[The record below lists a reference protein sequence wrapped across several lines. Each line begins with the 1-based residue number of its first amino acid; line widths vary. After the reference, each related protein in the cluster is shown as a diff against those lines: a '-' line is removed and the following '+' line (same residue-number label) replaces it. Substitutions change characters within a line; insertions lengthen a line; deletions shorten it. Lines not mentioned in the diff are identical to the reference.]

1 MEGKNQTYR
10 RVLHKY
16 KKRGSNMKRQTL
28 RNIGLLVF
36 VVSIVLLL
44 FPAPSSAQKVIAL
57 NFANFFPA
65 PHKNSILA
73 EAWCREVEKR
83 TNGRVKITYFAGGTL
98 TPAAQTYD
106 NVVMGIA
113 DIGES
118 VLGYTRGKFP
128 MMAMID
134 LPLGYRSGTQ
144 ATGLINAYY
153 NKFKPKELDEV
164 KVLFL
169 HAHGP
174 GIVHTK
180 KPVYKLEDLKGMKI
194 RAQGTVVPIVAALGG
209 SPVGMT
215 MPETYDALRTGVADG
230 AMAPFEALEG
240 FKWGEVVSSSTE
252 DYGAA
257 YTAGMFV
264 IMNKQKWNT
273 LPADIQAIVEQV
285 SREWIEKQAK
295 VWDEIDRSGVEFVK
309 KRSNKIIALSKEEDA
324 RWRAAVRPVLDT
336 YVKGV
341 KAKGLPG
348 DEALKFCLDY
358 LKAGQK

>member
-1 MEGKNQTYR
+1 
-10 RVLHKY
+10 
-16 KKRGSNMKRQTL
+16 MKRQAL

-36 VVSIVLLL
+36 AASIGLLL
-44 FPAPSSAQKVIAL
+44 FPAASSAQKVITL
-57 NFANFFPA
+57 NFSNFFPA
-65 PHKNSILA
+65 PHKNSILS
-73 EAWCREVEKR
+73 EQWCREVEKR
-83 TNGRVKITYFAGGTL
+83 TNGKVKITYFSGGTL

-118 VLGYTRGKFP
+118 VLAYTRGKFP
-128 MMAMID
+128 MMAVID

-153 NKFKPKELDEV
+153 SKFKPKELDEV

-194 RAQGTVVPIVAALGG
+194 RAQGSVVPIASALGA

-230 AMAPFEALEG
+230 SMAPFEALEG
-240 FKWGEVVSSSTE
+240 FKWGEVISSSTE

-257 YTAGMFV
+257 YSSGMFV
-264 IMNKQKWNT
+264 VMNKQKWNT
-273 LPADIQAIVEQV
+273 LPADVQAVMEQV
-285 SREWIEKQAK
+285 SHEWIEKQGK
-295 VWDEIDRSGVEFVK
+295 VWDQIDKSGLEFTK
-309 KRSNKIIALSKEEDA
+309 KRGNKVIALSKEEDA
-324 RWRAAVRPVLDT
+324 RWKAAVRPVIDN
-336 YVKGV
+336 YIKGV

-348 DEALKFCLDY
+348 DEALTFCLDY
-358 LKAGQK
+358 LKTH

>member
-1 MEGKNQTYR
+1 MQ
-10 RVLHKY
+10 
-16 KKRGSNMKRQTL
+16 RQTL
-28 RNIGLLVF
+28 RNFGLLVFVTFIGLLVF
-36 VVSIVLLL
+36 
-44 FPAPSSAQKVIAL
+44 PAVSSAQKVVQL
-57 NFANFFPA
+57 NFSNFFPA
-65 PHKNSILA
+65 PHKNSVLA
-73 EAWCREVEKR
+73 EAWCKEVEKR
-83 TNGRVKITYFAGGTL
+83 TNGKVKITYFAGGTL

-106 NVVMGIA
+106 NVVKGIA

-128 MMAMID
+128 IMAMVD

-153 NKFKPKELDEV
+153 SKFKPKELDEV

-194 RAQGTVVPIVAALGG
+194 RAQGTVVPIAAALGA

-240 FKWGEVVSSSTE
+240 FKWGEVVASSTE

-264 IMNKQKWNT
+264 IMNKRKWNS
-273 LPADIQAIVEQV
+273 LPPDVQTVMDQV
-285 SREWIEKQAK
+285 SHEWIEKQGK
-295 VWDEIDRSGVEFVK
+295 VWDEIDKSGLEFTK
-309 KRSNKIIALSKEEDA
+309 KRGNKVIALSKEEEA
-324 RWRAAVRPVLDT
+324 RWVAAVRPVIDE

-358 LKAGQK
+358 LKTNQK

>member
-1 MEGKNQTYR
+1 MEGEHHTHR
-10 RVLHKY
+10 SVLHKY

-36 VVSIVLLL
+36 VVAIGLLL
-44 FPAPSSAQKVIAL
+44 SPTASSAQKVITL
-57 NFANFFPA
+57 NFSNFFPA

-73 EAWCREVEKR
+73 DQWCREVEKR
-83 TNGRVKITYFAGGTL
+83 TNGKVKITYFSGGTL

-118 VLGYTRGKFP
+118 VLAYTRGKFP
-128 MMAMID
+128 MMAVID
-134 LPLGYRSGTQ
+134 LPLGYSSGAQ

-215 MPETYDALRTGVADG
+215 MPETYDALRTGVVDG
-230 AMAPFEALEG
+230 SMAPFEALEG

-257 YTAGMFV
+257 YSSGMFV
-264 IMNKQKWNT
+264 VMNKQKWNA
-273 LPADIQAIVEQV
+273 LPADVQAVMEQV
-285 SREWIEKQAK
+285 SREWIEKQGK
-295 VWDEIDRSGVEFVK
+295 VWDEIDKSGLEFVK
-309 KRSNKIIALSKEEDA
+309 KRGNKIIALSKEEDA
-324 RWRAAVRPVLDT
+324 RWRAAVRPVIEN
-336 YVKGV
+336 YIKSI

-348 DEALKFCLDY
+348 DEAVKFCLDY